1 MSAEPA
7 VRQHPGMRQ
16 SDIRRL
22 RRSSLLRAALETVAQ
37 HDIEGA
43 TVARICAHAGASRGL
58 ISHYFDSKEDLLLT
72 ALRGLFDDAQAL
84 KDSLAADTA
93 RSPQARIKAIAHS
106 SFEPPV
112 YAWEMAAAWQA
123 FTNASRHNHAY
134 REPIREST
142 RRSVATVLPLFAE
155 IAGRS
160 RLRIEPSAAALGL
173 FTLIDGL
180 WNSLATDKDG
190 LDTRQAA
197 ALCDVYIEGCLGQ
210 SQTGDVPR

>member
-1 MSAEPA
+1 
-7 VRQHPGMRQ
+7 MRQ

-22 RRSSLLRAALETVAQ
+22 RRSSLLHAALETVAH

-43 TVARICAHAGASRGL
+43 TVARICARAGASRGL

-72 ALRGLFDDAQAL
+72 ALRGLFEDAQAL
-84 KDSLAADTA
+84 KDSIAADTV
-93 RSPQARIKAIAHS
+93 RSPEARIKAIARS

-123 FTNASRHNHAY
+123 FTNASRHNPAY

-142 RRSVATVLPLFAE
+142 RRSVATVLPLFAD
-155 IAGRS
+155 IS
-160 RLRIEPSAAALGL
+160 RQFYLRIEPPAAALGL

-180 WNSLATDKDG
+180 WNSLATDKDD

-210 SQTGDVPR
+210 SQTGGEAS